1 MSQSGSAAASV
12 PLSDLDHDRLRQA
25 ITLAEGSFG
34 LTEPNPRVGC
44 ILGDQAGAVFGQGAT
59 QQAGG
64 AHAEVMALRA
74 AQSAGASV
82 QGATAWVTLEP
93 CAHQGR
99 TGPCCEALVAAGI
112 GRVVIG
118 TLDPFS
124 AVNGT
129 GAMRLRAAGVTVVL
143 AEGDL
148 AAACRAVNVGFFSRV
163 ERGRPWVRMKVAS
176 SLDGKTALPDGSSQW
191 ITGEAARRDGH
202 AWRRRA
208 SAVLT
213 GIGTVLADD
222 PRLDVRLVPTP
233 SQPLRV
239 ILDTRWRTPPS
250 ARMLN
255 PPGKVVVFGAADEGP
270 ACLALRAQGAELV
283 RATGAQGQVDL
294 DAVMAWLGSHDIN
307 ELHIEAGARLNGA
320 LLMAGLVDEVLLY
333 LAPTLIGDGRPMAEL
348 GRVEQLGQ
356 AWPLRLIDVRQ
367 LGVDLCLRLLTLRRR
382 LEGA

>member
-1 MSQSGSAAASV
+1 M
-12 PLSDLDHDRLRQA
+12 PLSDLDHDRLGQA

-44 ILGDQAGAVFGQGAT
+44 ILGDEAGAVFGQGAT

-74 AQSAGASV
+74 AQNAGARV

-93 CAHQGR
+93 CANQGR

-118 TLDPFS
+118 TLDPFP

-143 AEGDL
+143 AEGDV
-148 AAACRAVNVGFFSRV
+148 AAACRAINVGFFSRV

-250 ARMLN
+250 ARMLK
-255 PPGKVVVFGAADEGP
+255 PPGKVVVFGAAEEGP
-270 ACLALRAQGAELV
+270 ACQALRAQGAELV
-283 RATGAQGQVDL
+283 RAAGAQGQVDL
-294 DAVMAWLGSHDIN
+294 HAVMAWLGSHDIN
-307 ELHIEAGARLNGA
+307 ELHVEAGARLNGA

-333 LAPTLIGDGRPMAEL
+333 LAPTFIGDGRPMAEL

-356 AWPLRLIDVRQ
+356 AWPLQLLDIRQ
-367 LGVDLCLRLLTLRRR
+367 LGVDLCLRLLTLGRQSER
-382 LEGA
+382 A